1 MIGMPLWAQDGKP
14 AVNPPAATAQEQAP
28 PEEDENLR
36 PKDYAFNPLQA
47 TKEMTTGEFYM
58 HKGKFQAAANRF
70 REATRWNP
78 TLPEAFLKL
87 GEAEEK
93 NHDKR
98 AAKEA
103 YQHYLELAPDGRLAK
118 DVQHKMSKL

>member
-1 MIGMPLWAQDGKP
+1 MMGVRVWAQEAKP
-14 AVNPPAATAQEQAP
+14 APTPAEEQAP
-28 PEEDENLR
+28 PEEDENQR
-36 PKDYAFNPLQA
+36 PKEYAFNPLQA
-47 TKEMTTGEFYM
+47 TKEMTAGEFYM
-58 HKGKFQAAANRF
+58 HKGKFQAAAGRF

-93 NHDKR
+93 NHDKK

-103 YQHYLELAPDGRLAK
+103 YQHYLELAPDSLNAK
-118 DVQHKMSKL
+118 VVQHKLTKL

>member
-1 MIGMPLWAQDGKP
+1 MNGMVLWAQEPKA
-14 AVNPPAATAQEQAP
+14 AVPPAAQQEQAP

-47 TKEMTTGEFYM
+47 TKEMATGDFYM

-70 REATRWNP
+70 REATKWNP
-78 TLPEAFLKL
+78 GLPEAFLKL

-93 NHDKR
+93 NHDRK

-103 YQHYLELAPDGRLAK
+103 YQHYLELAPDSRNAK
-118 DVQHKMSKL
+118 EVQHKMTKL